1 MFKYELNTKNNVKI
15 KIKKKNSNVVAL
27 FFMDYDDGVEEIKM
41 MKVRLGL
48 CRGIYCVG
56 EMMIIM
62 VMMGK
67 FVIVRRD
74 GLKKKG

>member
-1 MFKYELNTKNNVKI
+1 
-15 KIKKKNSNVVAL
+15 
-27 FFMDYDDGVEEIKM
+27 MDYDDGVNEIKM

-48 CRGIYCVG
+48 CRGFYCVR

-67 FVIVRRD
+67 FMRVRHD